1 MHRATA
7 LSGGRGH
14 APRRTLEWSPEVQN
28 VPVRIHDFEPA
39 QLGRVVPEWL
49 AQSLDLNPRVAT
61 VLNEP
66 AYFHQHSLRAASGWV
81 LPTGSRLSCGRT
93 RSPAQGRETT
103 VRGPPGAQHSASI
116 EAINARQLQALV
128 RPSAPGGV
136 RSGMRITMPIRS
148 LLPTKHSRARM

>member
-1 MHRATA
+1 W
-7 LSGGRGH
+7 
-14 APRRTLEWSPEVQN
+14 LE
-28 VPVRIHDFEPA
+28 
-39 QLGRVVPEWL
+39 
-49 AQSLDLNPRVAT
+49 QSLDLNPRVVT

-93 RSPAQGRETT
+93 RSPVQGRGTT

-128 RPSAPGGV
+128 RPRVP
-136 RSGMRITMPIRS
+136 RSGRSTKPITDP
-148 LLPTKHSRARM
+148 AV